1 MSIPHSCGK
10 LTDIKDRI
18 ESLKSDLETLLE
30 EENDYLDNIPENMQ
44 GGERYEKAENAVS
57 SLENAVS
64 SLEEAMDDIE
74 SATE

>member
-1 MSIPHSCGK
+1 MNNTRRKS

>member
-1 MSIPHSCGK
+1 MNNIRRNS

>member
-1 MSIPHSCGK
+1 MNNIRRKS